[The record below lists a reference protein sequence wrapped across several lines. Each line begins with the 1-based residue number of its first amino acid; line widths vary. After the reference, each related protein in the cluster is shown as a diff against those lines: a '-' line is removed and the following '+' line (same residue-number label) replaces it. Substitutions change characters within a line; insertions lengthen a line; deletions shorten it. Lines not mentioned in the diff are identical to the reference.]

1 MLFYISSMSS
11 SAKGRQWPKQPTVY
25 IHSPSA
31 DRRRGFEFSLFL
43 YFPVLWASILASS
56 DAGGKKVAILS
67 VGDDLTTM
75 SKMPFIVK
83 SETPKLLLKCY
94 KPVFFFSSLSCETK
108 GPSKY
113 FLLLYFM
120 RNLCM
125 SIQHCRSLL
134 HFGTWVLH
142 LNFIQTQLI
151 AFF

>member
-31 DRRRGFEFSLFL
+31 DRRRGLESAFSLFSCIVGL
-43 YFPVLWASILASS
+43 YFGLYS
-56 DAGGKKVAILS
+56 DAGGKKVAVLS